1 MSGKPFSRLVETR
14 ESVDYAYVINLQLD
28 RIANMRSRIF
38 QAAPENIP
46 FRSSQMWNFLMYLSH
61 VESLYAMLLP
71 ELRGDSGKYLETA
84 KKLYWYETN
93 INRLEE
99 KLKDLEEYH
108 RKEREEIESVK
119 AEIERLKKERIK
131 IMADLP
137 MEVKKSVAAIGYYWV
152 RYVYV
157 VDKALEEMLKKL
169 NEAGLL
175 LHGKSVKI
183 GVVRGSR

>member
-38 QAAPENIP
+38 QEPEKVP
-46 FRSSQMWNFLMYLSH
+46 FKSLGVWGFLMYLSH

-71 ELRGDSGKYLETA
+71 ELRGDSGKYLKIA
-84 KKLYWYETN
+84 KTLYWYETD
-93 INRLEE
+93 IDRLEK
-99 KLKDLEEYH
+99 KLKDLEQYSWT
-108 RKEREEIESVK
+108 KREEKEAVK
-119 AEIERLKKERIK
+119 AEIERLRKEKIRILNE
-131 IMADLP
+131 LP
-137 MEVKKSVAAIGYYWV
+137 EDV
-152 RYVYV
+152 RENVRTIKYLWIHFVYV
-157 VDKALEEMLKKL
+157 IDKALEEMLKKL